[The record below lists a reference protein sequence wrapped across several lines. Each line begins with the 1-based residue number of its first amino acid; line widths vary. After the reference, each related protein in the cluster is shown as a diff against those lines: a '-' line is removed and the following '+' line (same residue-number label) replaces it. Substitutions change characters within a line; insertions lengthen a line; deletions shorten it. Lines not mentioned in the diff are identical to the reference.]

1 VVPRSGSCFGFL
13 EAVSFAAVPDRSSG
27 RAQLAQWITRDD
39 HPLTARVI
47 VNRVWQHHF
56 GRGIVATP
64 SNFGIRGEPPSHPE
78 LLDWLTAWFVS
89 RGWSIKDLHRQI
101 LLSKTYQLS
110 SEFDPQNALIDPG
123 NRWLWHFQRS
133 RLDAESIRDAM
144 LSVSGRLD
152 RRRPPAH
159 PFPPIET
166 WRWTQHNAFK
176 EVYASQHR
184 SVFLMTQRLV
194 KHPYLAIFDGPDTNT
209 STDVRPHSTV
219 PTQAL
224 FLMNN
229 PFVEAQAEAFARRL
243 TVEES
248 DPERR
253 LERAWEI
260 AWGRP
265 PLPPEID
272 RARRYLESYSTALL
286 SLGTPTGK
294 TEIDAWTSL
303 ARILLTSN
311 EFLYVE

>member
-1 VVPRSGSCFGFL
+1 
-13 EAVSFAAVPDRSSG
+13 
-27 RAQLAQWITRDD
+27 
-39 HPLTARVI
+39 VI

-78 LLDWLTAWFVS
+78 LLDWLTAWFIS
-89 RGWSIKDLHRQI
+89 RGWSIKDLQRQI
-101 LLSKTYQLS
+101 LLSRTYQLS
-110 SEFDPQNALIDPG
+110 SEFDRQNALIDPG
-123 NRWLWHFQRS
+123 NRWLWHYQRS
-133 RLDAESIRDAM
+133 RLDAESIRDSM
-144 LSVSGRLD
+144 LSVSGQLD
-152 RRRPPAH
+152 LRQAPAH

-166 WRWTQHNAFK
+166 WSWTQHNAFK
-176 EVYASQHR
+176 EAYASQHR
-184 SVFLMTQRLV
+184 SVFVMTQRLV

-229 PFVEAQAEAFARRL
+229 PFVEAQAQAFARRL
-243 TVEES
+243 TVEER
-248 DPERR
+248 DPKLR
-253 LERAWEI
+253 LDRAWEI

-265 PLPPEID
+265 PVPREID
-272 RARRYLESYSTALL
+272 RAKRYLESYSAALAAV
-286 SLGTPTGK
+286 STPGQK
-294 TEIDAWTSL
+294 TELDAWTSL

>member
-1 VVPRSGSCFGFL
+1 MASGKETPQDAAIQRGGDPGRPGPVVARTGSCLDFLRAVPPVACPGPGQRSSASSRSGS
-13 EAVSFAAVPDRSSG
+13 
-27 RAQLAQWITRDD
+27 RATTI
-39 HPLTARVI
+39 PLTARVI

-64 SNFGIRGEPPSHPE
+64 SNFGVRGEPPSHPE
-78 LLDWLTAWFVS
+78 LLDWLTARFIAH
-89 RGWSIKDLHRQI
+89 GWSIKDLHRQI

-110 SEFDPQNALIDPG
+110 SDFDDDDALIDPG
-123 NRWLWHFQRS
+123 NRWLWHFPRS

-144 LSVSGRLD
+144 LSVSGQLD

-176 EVYASQHR
+176 EIYPSQQR
-184 SVFLMTQRLV
+184 SVYLMTQRLV

-243 TVEES
+243 ALEDRDLRATS
-248 DPERR
+248 RER
-253 LERAWEI
+253 LGAGLGPAARA
-260 AWGRP
+260 
-265 PLPPEID
+265 
-272 RARRYLESYSTALL
+272 ARDGPCQAI
-286 SLGTPTGK
+286 P
-294 TEIDAWTSL
+294 
-303 ARILLTSN
+303 
-311 EFLYVE
+311 